1 MPITGTVLAALL
13 IAAQDP
19 QPKND
24 PPNVLFI
31 AIDDLRT
38 ELGCYGVSD
47 AQSPN
52 LDRLAAEGML
62 FTRHYVQAPTC
73 GASRYALL
81 TGRSPSRS
89 GAGGNASLYQGDAA
103 LSQEQTEGAQS
114 LPELFRRSGYHTTLI
129 GKIAHTPDGR
139 VYAYDGTGDG
149 REELPHAWD
158 RYATPYAEWER
169 GWGSFF
175 AYANGAHRED
185 GGGHRDL
192 MQIVSG
198 DDESLPDGL
207 MAQAAIAELAVAK
220 ERDKPFFLGLGFF
233 KPHLPFV
240 APAEDWD
247 ALERVFVRDARSP
260 NKPASKHWHRSNEF
274 YGYNASFPLTRPLA
288 KKDRILARH
297 GYLACV
303 RYVDRQVGKVL
314 RALDELGLRESTIVV
329 VWGDHGWHLGES
341 AIWGKHTP
349 FERALR
355 STLIMRVPG
364 VTEPGSTCEEL
375 VESIDLY
382 PTLMELGATSF
393 TKSEHPLDGESLL
406 PLLQGGSE
414 PLRDAAISY
423 WGNTVSV
430 RTANYRLI
438 SSGEGEERQV
448 ELYDMR
454 AGPDPLVDLAPARP
468 KQVARMLAMIPR
480 AR

>member
-1 MPITGTVLAALL
+1 MPISGTLLAALL
-13 IAAQDP
+13 IAGQDP
-19 QPKND
+19 QSANG

-38 ELGCYGVSD
+38 ELGCYGVTD

-52 LDRLAAEGML
+52 LDRLADEGML

-81 TGRSPSRS
+81 TGRSPGKS
-89 GAGGNASLYQGDAA
+89 GAGGNASLYQGPAA

-129 GKIAHTPDGR
+129 GKISHTPDGR
-139 VYAYDGTGDG
+139 VFAYDGSGDG

-158 RYATPYAEWER
+158 QYATPYGEWQR

-185 GGGHRDL
+185 GEGHRDL
-192 MQIVSG
+192 MQIVVG
-198 DDESLPDGL
+198 NDESLPDGM
-207 MAQAAIAELAVAK
+207 MAQAAIEELAHAK
-220 ERDKPFFLGLGFF
+220 ERGKPFFMGLGFF

-240 APAEDWD
+240 APEDDWD
-247 ALERVFVRDARSP
+247 ALEQVRLRDARNP
-260 NKPASKHWHRSNEF
+260 TQPTSKHWHRSNEF

-288 KKDRILARH
+288 RKDR
-297 GYLACV
+297 
-303 RYVDRQVGKVL
+303 
-314 RALDELGLRESTIVV
+314 
-329 VWGDHGWHLGES
+329 HLGES

-364 VTEPGSTCEEL
+364 VIEAGSVCEEL

-382 PTLMELGATSF
+382 PTLMELAATSF
-393 TKSEHPLDGESLL
+393 TKTEHPLDGQSLL
-406 PLLQGGSE
+406 SLLKGSE
-414 PLRDAAISY
+414 EPVREAAISY
-423 WGNTVSV
+423 WRNAVSV
-430 RTANYRLI
+430 RTESYRLI
-438 SSGEGEERQV
+438 TSGEGVERQV

-454 AGPDPLVDLAPARP
+454 TGPDPLLDLAPARP
-468 KQVARMLAMIPR
+468 KQVQRMLGMIPE